1 MLRLLVA
8 GSCCSRPPS
17 SAHPLLSSA
26 CLHVIS
32 PPLQEFLD
40 GIISD
45 IQSSVGR
52 NSISPATRL
61 RDGDRSSYWHTNN
74 HAAPELGRSVEL
86 LNFDITHCSEGDACL
101 LYLGTKQRF
110 HTIESKDSP
119 LHPARCFQPEKITFH
134 IHHSINVKI
143 EKLSL
148 SISALGDFTALPN
161 LN

>member
-8 GSCCSRPPS
+8 GSCCSRPPF

-26 CLHVIS
+26 CLRVIS

-61 RDGDRSSYWHTNN
+61 RDGDRSSYWQINN
-74 HAAPELGRSVEL
+74 HM
-86 LNFDITHCSEGDACL
+86 
-101 LYLGTKQRF
+101 
-110 HTIESKDSP
+110 
-119 LHPARCFQPEKITFH
+119 
-134 IHHSINVKI
+134 
-143 EKLSL
+143 
-148 SISALGDFTALPN
+148 
-161 LN
+161 

>member
-45 IQSSVGR
+45 VQSSVGR
-52 NSISPATRL
+52 DNISPAMQSRYS
-61 RDGDRSSYWHTNN
+61 DHFSAY
-74 HAAPELGRSVEL
+74 
-86 LNFDITHCSEGDACL
+86 
-101 LYLGTKQRF
+101 
-110 HTIESKDSP
+110 
-119 LHPARCFQPEKITFH
+119 H
-134 IHHSINVKI
+134 IMCKRNR
-143 EKLSL
+143 
-148 SISALGDFTALPN
+148 
-161 LN
+161 

>member
-1 MLRLLVA
+1 MLGLLVA

-26 CLHVIS
+26 CLRVFS

-52 NSISPATRL
+52 DSISTATRL

-86 LNFDITHCSEGDACL
+86 LNFDITHYSEGDACL
-101 LYLGTKQRF
+101 LYLGTK
-110 HTIESKDSP
+110 
-119 LHPARCFQPEKITFH
+119 
-134 IHHSINVKI
+134 
-143 EKLSL
+143 
-148 SISALGDFTALPN
+148 
-161 LN
+161 